1 MKNIELQNKI
11 NNLPEEITELITLL
25 ITEDEEF
32 NTVFINKEEINTDI
46 FEKNKNDFFS
56 KVLKVTLEID
66 TMRSLEEYLVA
77 IGFSEREKGI
87 LIKNTKDNFIALVKE
102 ITNDLLL
109 EKIQESEL
117 ATSVIN
123 QKENPL
129 EEAKLADSNHIS
141 HVDVLS
147 EIENPTPSISTTASF
162 QNQTN
167 TNKQTSS
174 NTPIVAQNNS
184 SSRASTAPL
193 TTSTSTPSLH
203 SSDPSVVPYT
213 NPALHIASKLDQ
225 NLSTP
230 SASASKDIYVS
241 KKPDP
246 YHEPVEF

>member
-1 MKNIELQNKI
+1 MKKI
-11 NNLPEEITELITLL
+11 DEKDFEKKLTESPKDLSFFISNLYVDPILEQLVGEDTEDYLL
-25 ITEDEEF
+25 IVDDLANQIAYYTLGLLSTQEF
-32 NTVFINKEEINTDI
+32 KDNLAEVLYLEGSVEIQKAYDAINK
-46 FEKNKNDFFS
+46 FVLS
-56 KVLKVTLEID
+56 K
-66 TMRSLEEYLVA
+66 
-77 IGFSEREKGI
+77 
-87 LIKNTKDNFIALVKE
+87 KDNKGNE
-102 ITNDLLL
+102 
-109 EKIQESEL
+109 
-117 ATSVIN
+117 
-123 QKENPL
+123 KENPL
-129 EEAKLADSNHIS
+129 EEVKLADSNHIS
-141 HVDVLS
+141 HIDVLS